1 MIVRIVKMTFNPK
14 EVQSFLTLFN
24 ENKNKI
30 AGFEGCSHLELL
42 NDINTPGIF
51 FTYSYWQDE
60 NCLEAYRNSDLF
72 KGVWQA
78 TKKLFADKPE
88 AWTVKKV

>member
-1 MIVRIVKMTFNPK
+1 MTFNPE
-14 EVQSFLTLFN
+14 EVQNFINLFN
-24 ENKNKI
+24 ENKTKI
-30 AGFEGCSHLELL
+30 AGFEGCMRLELL
-42 NDINTPGIF
+42 NDVNSSSIY
-51 FTYSYWQDE
+51 FTYSYWKDE
-60 NCLEAYRNSDLF
+60 SHLEAYRNSDLF